1 MQIIMDFLSKQGGGG
16 GGRMRYFITESLE
29 LVSEVSFAN
38 LFICTFRSG
47 DPPIVS
53 RSQKRI
59 QWTLPHYNSNR
70 HIGSNFKS
78 VQSSVSEV

>member
-16 GGRMRYFITESLE
+16 GGRMQYFITESLE

-59 QWTLPHYNSNR
+59 QWTPPHYNSVLN
-70 HIGSNFKS
+70 
-78 VQSSVSEV
+78 